1 MGVDLPEGRYCDLSS
16 LQTQRGWREQA
27 ECPRSVEIDA
37 RGVVTSGQVAEG
49 EVLAIHTGARHMP

>member
-37 RGVVTSGQVAEG
+37 RG